1 VLPSTGVPV
10 FAFGSCEAR
19 CGWSYG
25 RAYCGEGFCGEP
37 SRGYPQRLGERQCS
51 DRRVRAFW
59 RQRRRWTRDAHSCH
73 SHSVMNDLV
82 GLLVLCR
89 QASGKTGKPQ
99 PSLAEIGARMH
110 AAHRQPQAVL
120 QALGAK
126 PLQCAD
132 APDLYAILLN
142 VCVRAGLER
151 VPELFLLPA
160 PGMNAYALGT
170 PDNACISVT
179 AGLLSGL
186 SREEIAGILAHELG
200 HILHHDTSAMNW
212 AAAIHGEI
220 VSSAQHGVAGL
231 TAWRDDLDR
240 VGPRALLLVAAPALA
255 RLLYFALSRDREL
268 AADAIAV
275 ELIDHPGA
283 LTAALCKLEYFH
295 SGLSPLR
302 AHMKDNA
309 VSNPLRSHPGTWE
322 RIFHL
327 A

>member
-1 VLPSTGVPV
+1 
-10 FAFGSCEAR
+10 
-19 CGWSYG
+19 
-25 RAYCGEGFCGEP
+25 
-37 SRGYPQRLGERQCS
+37 
-51 DRRVRAFW
+51 
-59 RQRRRWTRDAHSCH
+59 
-73 SHSVMNDLV
+73 MNDLV

-89 QASGKTGKPQ
+89 QASGKTGKPH

-120 QALGAK
+120 QALGAT

-186 SREEIAGILAHELG
+186 SREEIAGILAHELA

-220 VSSAQHGVAGL
+220 VSSALQGVAGL
-231 TAWRDDLDR
+231 TTWRDDLVR
-240 VGPRALLLVAAPALA
+240 TRAMLLVAAPALA
-255 RLLYFALSRDREL
+255 RLLYFTLSRVREL
-268 AADAIAV
+268 AADAVAL
-275 ELIDHPGA
+275 EWIDHPDA
-283 LTAALCKLEYFH
+283 LANALCKLEYFH
-295 SGLSPLR
+295 SGLSPLLASMR
-302 AHMKDNA
+302 DNA
-309 VSNPLRSHPGTWE
+309 ASNPLRSHPDTWE

>member
-1 VLPSTGVPV
+1 
-10 FAFGSCEAR
+10 
-19 CGWSYG
+19 
-25 RAYCGEGFCGEP
+25 
-37 SRGYPQRLGERQCS
+37 
-51 DRRVRAFW
+51 
-59 RQRRRWTRDAHSCH
+59 
-73 SHSVMNDLV
+73 MNDLV

-120 QALGAK
+120 QALGAT

-186 SREEIAGILAHELG
+186 SREEIAGILAHELA

-231 TAWRDDLDR
+231 TAWRDDLD
-240 VGPRALLLVAAPALA
+240 V
-255 RLLYFALSRDREL
+255 
-268 AADAIAV
+268 
-275 ELIDHPGA
+275 
-283 LTAALCKLEYFH
+283 
-295 SGLSPLR
+295 SGLAPCCSSPRPLWR
-302 AHMKDNA
+302 VYSTSPCRGTVNSPPTPSR
-309 VSNPLRSHPGTWE
+309 SN
-322 RIFHL
+322 
-327 A
+327 